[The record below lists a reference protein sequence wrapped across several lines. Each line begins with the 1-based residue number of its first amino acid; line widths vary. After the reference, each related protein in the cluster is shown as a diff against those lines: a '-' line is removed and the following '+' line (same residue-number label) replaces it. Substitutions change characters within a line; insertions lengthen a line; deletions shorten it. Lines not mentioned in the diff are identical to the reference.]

1 MKRQSTEWKE
11 KFANHIADKGLI
23 QGYTKNYNSIIKTQI
38 AQLKMGRRFEHILPP
53 RKHIRATK

>member
-11 KFANHIADKGLI
+11 KFANHIAVKGLI

-38 AQLKMGRRFEHILPP
+38 AQLKMAEDLNTHFPQENI
-53 RKHIRATK
+53 